1 MNIAKEIRRIR
12 KAAGLTQKELAKK
25 IKRDR
30 SMVAHY
36 ELGDSIPPGDIL
48 LKIWS
53 LKDVSLPTMQSTH
66 DTDLP

>member
-12 KAAGLTQKELAKK
+12 KAAGLTQLELAKK

-30 SMVAHY
+30 SIISHY
-36 ELGDSIPPGDIL
+36 EAGDCIPPGDIL

-53 LKDVSLPTMQSTH
+53 LKDMGNQ
-66 DTDLP
+66 